1 LGWCLVGGY
10 SIGLADLDFELEGNL
25 STEAEQDYIGF
36 GSWVGHSGTDFDR
49 REKLVNSIA
58 RID

>member
-1 LGWCLVGGY
+1 
-10 SIGLADLDFELEGNL
+10 LDFELEGNL